1 MLDEKPVLV
10 DDDGMPLKKVDDPV
24 NADSDSKVDDVLN
37 EIVGFMASTS
47 SKVDKSSKSGSDEW
61 YTMNIIRV
69 EYEWT
74 PLRWSSCQVFG
85 HVLDECPKKIVSVV
99 LRNLKNHQQAV
110 RGVLNGASSRST
122 KKQAELT
129 RQESST
135 SNSFDALN
143 MVEND
148 DDLGTNEGNSK
159 LDEKGVNFDMVSSA
173 PGTSSKA
180 FGSQLLPL

>member
-1 MLDEKPVLV
+1 MEVWRVMSPHFIILTTIVVVVLKSVDE
-10 DDDGMPLKKVDDPV
+10 G
-24 NADSDSKVDDVLN
+24 
-37 EIVGFMASTS
+37 
-47 SKVDKSSKSGSDEW
+47 

-74 PLRWSSCQVFG
+74 PLRWSGCQ
-85 HVLDECPKKIVSVV
+85 
-99 LRNLKNHQQAV
+99 
-110 RGVLNGASSRST
+110 NGASSSGT

-135 SNSFDALN
+135 SNPFDALN

-148 DDLGTNEGNSK
+148 DDLGTNGGNSK

-173 PGTSSKA
+173 YGTSSKA
-180 FGSQLLPL
+180 FGSQLPPL